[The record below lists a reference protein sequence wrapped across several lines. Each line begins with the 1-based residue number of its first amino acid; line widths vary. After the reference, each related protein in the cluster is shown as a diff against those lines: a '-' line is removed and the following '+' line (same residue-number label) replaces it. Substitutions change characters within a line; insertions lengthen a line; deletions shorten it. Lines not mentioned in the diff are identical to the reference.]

1 MLPGDHVVRLMRQGN
16 GLPGETRSAHSIRE
30 LGPPP
35 TVATKLPWLS
45 RFRPPSE
52 ARVGSWL
59 ASGQGKPRRA
69 GTFPFL
75 ARGPLDTGVCLVPMG
90 VAVVG
95 QARGKTVVTLEFRP
109 SRPARVSRSLSCRDR
124 LSWISRIPRA
134 ASPPPGPPTTRERA
148 SRSRKRGQ
156 LKVPAAHRQAVTGAR
171 KTVRRP
177 NRGIPRSSVGSRSS
191 GVWGSAASER

>member
-1 MLPGDHVVRLMRQGN
+1 MLPGDHVVRLMRQG
-16 GLPGETRSAHSIRE
+16 GELLGEAHSAHSIRA
-30 LGPPP
+30 LGPTP
-35 TVATKLPWLS
+35 TVATNLPWLS
-45 RFRPPSE
+45 RFSPPSE
-52 ARVGSWL
+52 ARVGPWL
-59 ASGQGKPRRA
+59 ASGRGKPRRA

-75 ARGPLDTGVCLVPMG
+75 ARGPLDTGVCLAPMG

-95 QARGKTVVTLEFRP
+95 QARGKAIFTLEFRP
-109 SRPARVSRSLSCRDR
+109 SGPTRVSRSLSCRDR

-134 ASPPPGPPTTRERA
+134 GSAPPGPPIARERA

-156 LKVPAAHRQAVTGAR
+156 LTFPVALRQAVTGAR
-171 KTVRRP
+171 KSARRP